1 MKTLVFA
8 LLFLNYKGTEFLPE
22 TLFLNYKGTEF
33 LPETLIFNSYIFPT
47 RNHQVAKIQ
56 GLENLSLWQGLDSF

>member
-1 MKTLVFA
+1 MQNVPNSLLFNMKTLVFA
-8 LLFLNYKGTEFLPE
+8 L
-22 TLFLNYKGTEF
+22 LFLNYKGTEF

-56 GLENLSLWQGLDSF
+56 GLENLSLWQGLNSF